1 MYHKNGV
8 CMVGMKSLLSA
19 LTVLVLS
26 CVVNSF
32 ADDIMAT
39 ASNGAMV
46 ILHENGRWEYYQNND
61 KIKDIRQSAIP
72 EDAKFNVMVE
82 YESAE
87 LARKNVRLAM
97 EAEFATEEEIKDS
110 LRNVPKGGYIYFQ
123 VKTSQIKKGM
133 PRKLTYFLYD
143 GGKNP
148 IFTKTAYDT
157 EAVPS
162 DLNGV
167 SNLLVVP
174 VYGRP
179 KSNVLLARVQARDGL
194 ETLDIDIPV
203 R

>member
-1 MYHKNGV
+1 MG
-8 CMVGMKSLLSA
+8 GMSKIIRA
-19 LTVLVLS
+19 LAALVFF
-26 CVVNSF
+26 CTVNSF

-39 ASNGAMV
+39 ASNGATV
-46 ILHENGRWEYYQNND
+46 ILHDNGRWEYYQNNS
-61 KIKDIRQSAIP
+61 KIRDIRESAIP

-82 YESAE
+82 YENPE
-87 LARKNVRLAM
+87 RIRHNVRLAM

-110 LRNVPKGGYIYFQ
+110 LRKVPKGGYIYFQ

-133 PRKLTYFLYD
+133 PRKLTYSLYD

-162 DLNGV
+162 ELSGV

-179 KSNVLLARVQARDGL
+179 KSKVLLARVQARDGL

>member
-1 MYHKNGV
+1 MG
-8 CMVGMKSLLSA
+8 GMRKIIRA
-19 LTVLVLS
+19 LAALVFM
-26 CVVNSF
+26 CAVNSF

-39 ASNGAMV
+39 ASNGATV
-46 ILHENGRWEYYQNND
+46 ILHDNGRWEYYQNNS
-61 KIKDIRQSAIP
+61 KIRDIRESAIP

-82 YESAE
+82 YENPE
-87 LARKNVRLAM
+87 RIRHNVRLAM

-110 LRNVPKGGYIYFQ
+110 LRKVPKGGYIYFQ

-133 PRKLTYFLYD
+133 PRKLTYSLYD

-162 DLNGV
+162 ELSGV

-179 KSNVLLARVQARDGL
+179 KSKVLLARVQARDGL

>member
-1 MYHKNGV
+1 MG
-8 CMVGMKSLLSA
+8 GMSKIIRA
-19 LTVLVLS
+19 LAALVFF
-26 CVVNSF
+26 CTVNSF

-39 ASNGAMV
+39 ASNGATV
-46 ILHENGRWEYYQNND
+46 ILHDNGRWEYYQNNS
-61 KIKDIRQSAIP
+61 KIRDIRESAIP

-82 YESAE
+82 YENPE
-87 LARKNVRLAM
+87 RIRHNVRLAM

-110 LRNVPKGGYIYFQ
+110 LRKVPKGGYIYFQ

-133 PRKLTYFLYD
+133 PRKLTYSLYD

-162 DLNGV
+162 ELSGV

-179 KSNVLLARVQARDGL
+179 KSKVMLARVQARDGL